1 MAKQTQKQLIAQLQ
15 KKVANMDGWVNVV
28 TNLNVMGKDKKM
40 GASPNPIFLNQ
51 RQADDFYSADDIAG
65 KLIDRVPEEMTRE
78 GFEVYADGFDGTT
91 EAIQEYFE
99 RFELDAKIEKGLKWA
114 RLYGGAGLI
123 IGAND
128 GQDFDKPLKY
138 DKIKSIDFFSV
149 LDKYRLRPTTESD
162 IDYDPTSP
170 NFEKPKFYYI
180 QGNATNNNI
189 GTKKSGTK
197 IHYSRVIRFE
207 GVPVQ
212 NSQISTVGWWGDS
225 ILSRLYNTIR
235 DYQAAF
241 STAGTIIT
249 DFSQLTFKLK
259 NLSDMIASGDSNL
272 VRERLALLSGLSSV
286 INAIV
291 CEEGEE
297 IERKSTS
304 LAGLPELLDRMS
316 SRLVAATDA
325 PHTLVLG
332 DSAGGLGSTG
342 ESEKRDWYDYIKNQQ
357 ESKYR
362 PVLKQVLKAIFS
374 SKDGPT
380 KGTLPPKY
388 AIEFCPLWLPTEKE
402 QAELRKIQMETDAGY
417 IDRGVVSADEIA
429 VSRYAGKQ
437 YSTETKLMFDRT
449 KDLGGDLN
457 APATTTPDPTD
468 KQAA

>member
-1 MAKQTQKQLIAQLQ
+1 MEKPTQKQVIEKLQ
-15 KKVANMDGWVNVV
+15 KKVANMDGWVNVI
-28 TNLNVMGKDKKM
+28 TNLNVLGKDKKM
-40 GASPNPIFLNQ
+40 GATPSPIFLNQ
-51 RQADDFYSADDIAG
+51 RQADDFYGADDIAG
-65 KLIDRVPEEMTRE
+65 KLVDRVPEEMTRE
-78 GFEVYADGFDGTT
+78 GFEVYADGFDGMAATI
-91 EAIQEYFE
+91 EEYFE
-99 RFELDAKIEKGLKWA
+99 RFELDTKIEKGLKWA

-123 IGAND
+123 VGAND
-128 GQDFDKPLKY
+128 GQKFDMPLRF

-149 LDKYRLRPTTESD
+149 LDRYRLKPTTESD
-162 IDYDPTSP
+162 IDYNPTSP
-170 NFEKPKFYYI
+170 NFEKPEFYYI

-197 IHYSRVIRFE
+197 IHHSRVIRFE

-212 NSQISTVGWWGDS
+212 NSQIALVGWWGDS

-241 STAGTIIT
+241 SSAGTIIT
-249 DFSQLTFKLK
+249 DFTQLIFKLK
-259 NLSDMIASGDSNL
+259 NLSEMIANGDSKL
-272 VRERLALLSGLSSV
+272 VQERLALLSGLSSI
-286 INAIV
+286 INAVV

-304 LAGLPELLDRMS
+304 IAGLPELLDRMS
-316 SRLVAATDA
+316 NRLVAATDA

-332 DSAGGLGSTG
+332 DAAGGFGSTG

-362 PVLKQVLKAIFS
+362 PVLKKLLKFIFL

-380 KGTLPPKY
+380 QGKLPPKY
-388 AIEFCPLWLPTEKE
+388 AIEFNPLWLPTEKE
-402 QAELRKIQMETDAGY
+402 QAELRKVQMETDTGY

-429 VSRYAGKQ
+429 VSRFAGKQ
-437 YSTETKLMFDRT
+437 YSTETKLQVDRT

-457 APATTTPDPTD
+457 MPPTD
-468 KQAA
+468 PAPDQQAA